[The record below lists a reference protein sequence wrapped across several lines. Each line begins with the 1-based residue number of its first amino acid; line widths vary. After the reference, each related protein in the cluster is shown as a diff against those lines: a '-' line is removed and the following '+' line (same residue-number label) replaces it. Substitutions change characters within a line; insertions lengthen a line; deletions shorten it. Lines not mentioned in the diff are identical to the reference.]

1 MPLTPNFPPAIV
13 GYRQLLSQAFA
24 FRWCAW
30 IWGCLVLPALGLAFP
45 PAPHYVI
52 YGLVRDQVGATLL
65 VEGAE
70 LVLLRN
76 GLELGRTPVFS
87 RIKGDLNYELK
98 ISIDQNRPSTR
109 AYSEKAVP
117 ANGLYSVVV
126 EMNGEKFY
134 PINASGNL
142 QAGSGGERVRLDLN
156 LGVDSDHDGLPDAW
170 EEWQLY
176 QSGIRP
182 GPNGWDLSLITRDG
196 DFDGDGISNYD
207 EYIAG
212 TFAGDATERFE
223 LRIVTKTPTGVKF
236 EFFTIT
242 GKLYAIEE
250 SSDLKTWERVAFAVG
265 TATSSALRYQAPA
278 VDIVTATV
286 NSPSATSRFYRLS
299 VR

>member
-1 MPLTPNFPPAIV
+1 M
-13 GYRQLLSQAFA
+13 
-24 FRWCAW
+24 
-30 IWGCLVLPALGLAFP
+30 
-45 PAPHYVI
+45 
-52 YGLVRDQVGATLL
+52 L

-70 LVLLRN
+70 LVLLRS
-76 GLELGRTPVFS
+76 GLEIGRTPVFS
-87 RIKGDLNYELK
+87 GVKGDFNYELK
-98 ISIDQNRPSTR
+98 IRIDQSRPATR
-109 AYSEKAVP
+109 VYSEQAI
-117 ANGLYSVVV
+117 ASNGLYSVVV
-126 EMNGEKFY
+126 EMNGQKFY

-142 QAGSGGERVRLDLN
+142 QAGIGGERVRLDLN
-156 LGVDSDHDGLPDAW
+156 LGVDTDRDGLPDAW

-176 QSGIRP
+176 QRGIRP

-223 LRIVTKTPTGVKF
+223 LRIVNKTPTGVKF
-236 EFFTIT
+236 EFFAIT

-250 SSDLKTWERVAFAVG
+250 SSDLKTWAPISFRVGSATKGAV
-265 TATSSALRYQAPA
+265 RYQAPA

-286 NSPSATSRFYRLS
+286 DSPVVTSRFYRLS

>member
-1 MPLTPNFPPAIV
+1 MPVAGVTRWRAGLVAGLLFP
-13 GYRQLLSQAFA
+13 L
-24 FRWCAW
+24 
-30 IWGCLVLPALGLAFP
+30 LGLAFP

-52 YGLVRDQVGATLL
+52 YGVVRDQIGGTML

-76 GLELGRTPVFS
+76 GLEIGRTPVFS
-87 RIKGDLNYELK
+87 QLKGDFNYELK
-98 ISIDQNRPSTR
+98 IAIDQNRPSTR

-117 ANGLYSVVV
+117 ANGLYAIVV

-170 EEWQLY
+170 EEWQLW
-176 QSGIRP
+176 QAGIRP

-212 TFAGDATERFE
+212 TFAGDPTERFE
-223 LRIVTKTPTGVKF
+223 LGIVGKTAAGVKF

-242 GKLYAIEE
+242 GKLYSIEE
-250 SSDLKTWERVAFAVG
+250 SSDLKTWAPVPFRVGSAT
-265 TATSSALRYQAPA
+265 TATARYQARA

-286 NSPSATSRFYRLS
+286 DSPVATSRFYRLS

>member
-1 MPLTPNFPPAIV
+1 VFFRSIFFGSTVPVAGVTRWRAGLVAGLLFPL
-13 GYRQLLSQAFA
+13 
-24 FRWCAW
+24 
-30 IWGCLVLPALGLAFP
+30 LGLAFP

-52 YGLVRDQVGATLL
+52 YGVVRDQIGVTML

-76 GLELGRTPVFS
+76 GREIGRTPVFS
-87 RIKGDLNYELK
+87 QLKGDFNYELK
-98 ISIDQNRPSTR
+98 IAIDQNRPSTR

-117 ANGLYSVVV
+117 ANGLYAIVV

-170 EEWQLY
+170 EEWQLW
-176 QSGIRP
+176 QAGIRP

-212 TFAGDATERFE
+212 TFAGDPTERFE
-223 LRIVTKTPTGVKF
+223 LGIVGKTAAGVKF

-242 GKLYAIEE
+242 GKLYSIEE
-250 SSDLKTWERVAFAVG
+250 SSDLKTWAPVPFRVGSAT
-265 TATSSALRYQAPA
+265 TATARYQARA

-286 NSPSATSRFYRLS
+286 DSPVATSRFYRLS